1 MFSLI
6 WDFVK
11 DYIISGEPNSFE
23 HYLSI
28 LLAFGGTLAFYKAI
42 FTGFYNLIAGS
53 IRSWR

>member
-11 DYIISGEPNSFE
+11 NYIISGETGSFE

-28 LLAFGGTLAFYKAI
+28 LLSFAGTLAFYKAI
-42 FTGFYNLIAGS
+42 FTGFYRLITG
-53 IRSWR
+53 WRLK